1 MEKTADVESG
11 TNSELFHI
19 SRWMIANSL
28 TVNPKKTLALLISP
42 QLRNDC
48 SSPLVTLTLNS
59 EMINT
64 TETARYLGIIIDSKL
79 KFQSHISLLEKRI
92 ARSVGILTKLSHFL
106 PQEALLN
113 LYYSLIHSQLLYALS
128 VWCATYKTYL
138 IKVKRLQK
146 KAIRAVTK
154 TKYTESITPHYKK
167 LQILK
172 LDDLF
177 IFEITKLMYL
187 FIHNKMPDRFK
198 HYFTYSTD
206 VFSYS
211 TRNYKTNQSLYLTHY
226 STNRTQ
232 RSFKYLGVKIWN
244 SIPQNI
250 KQHSTYR
257 NFRNSYKYYLI
268 SDYK

>member
-1 MEKTADVESG
+1 
-11 TNSELFHI
+11 
-19 SRWMIANSL
+19 
-28 TVNPKKTLALLISP
+28 
-42 QLRNDC
+42 
-48 SSPLVTLTLNS
+48 
-59 EMINT
+59 MINT
-64 TETARYLGIIIDSKL
+64 TETARYLGIIIDSKF
-79 KFQSHISLLEKRI
+79 KFQSHIALLEKKL
-92 ARSVGILTKLSHFL
+92 ARSVGILTKLSLFL

-113 LYYSLIHSQLLYALS
+113 LYYFLIHSQLLYALP

-138 IKVKRLQK
+138 IKIKRLQN
-146 KAIRAVTK
+146 KAIRGVTK
-154 TKYTESITPHYKK
+154 KKYIVRITPQYKK

-177 IFEITKLMYL
+177 ILEIAKLMYL
-187 FIHNKMPDRFK
+187 FIPNKMPDRFK
-198 HYFTYSTD
+198 NYFMYSTD

-211 TRNYKTNQSLYLTHY
+211 TSNSKTNQLLYFTHY

-257 NFRNSYKYYLI
+257 NFKNSYKYCLV
-268 SDYK
+268 SNYK

>member
-1 MEKTADVESG
+1 
-11 TNSELFHI
+11 
-19 SRWMIANSL
+19 
-28 TVNPKKTLALLISP
+28 
-42 QLRNDC
+42 
-48 SSPLVTLTLNS
+48 
-59 EMINT
+59 MINT

-79 KFQSHISLLEKRI
+79 KFQSHISLLEKKL

-106 PQEALLN
+106 PQEALLK
-113 LYYSLIHSQLLYALS
+113 LYYSLIHSQLLYALP

-138 IKVKRLQK
+138 IKVKRSQN

-154 TKYTESITPHYKK
+154 TKYTESITPQYKK

-177 IFEITKLMYL
+177 IFEIAKLMYL

-211 TRNYKTNQSLYLTHY
+211 TRNSKTNQS
-226 STNRTQ
+226 
-232 RSFKYLGVKIWN
+232 
-244 SIPQNI
+244 
-250 KQHSTYR
+250 
-257 NFRNSYKYYLI
+257 
-268 SDYK
+268 